1 MAADESD
8 RSGSEVEA
16 RSKVGDILELR
27 GVTWEWRDDAPDEAR
42 EFPGLGVIAQEVERV
57 FPDLVET
64 GEDGIKRVHY
74 YGLIGPLI
82 EAVRE
87 LDDRLRALEKRLD

>member
-1 MAADESD
+1 MTDNDD
-8 RSGSEVEA
+8 RSGA
-16 RSKVGDILELR
+16 RTPVGDILELR
-27 GVTWEWRDDAPDEAR
+27 GVTWEWRDIAPEEAK
-42 EFPGLGVIAQEVERV
+42 EFPGLGVIAQDVERIY
-57 FPDLVET
+57 PDLVET

-87 LDDRLRALEKRLD
+87 LDGRLRALEDKVD